1 MGFTAAVNSGKS
13 SKRREDGQVQP
24 AQQHQGEERNED
36 THRASQGRMV
46 VLVAGSNAE
55 HVSEH
60 LHVGRGPFMRF
71 RVTEWTSFPIKSAAA
86 LTFHQRSLRPAAFAR
101 SERPGNTVE
110 TALGDPWT
118 MKPSARKTPASEL
131 SCEVCGLM
139 PEPTRTRLTLANV
152 AVMLPIELLVHA
164 LVVDTQLPYLAK
176 VLVLTVTATVLV
188 IWVAE
193 PSAARMLRGWLHAPA
208 LRDRRKLTAAPAL
221 WRARTVLRDDPGSLQ
236 KVTKALAR
244 TGTNILSIHVHPV
257 EDGVLDEFVLSAPG
271 HLGERALLDAL
282 HDGGGTR
289 PHVWPTTALAMADG
303 QTKALSLAARIADA
317 PDELPLAV
325 AELLRARIL
334 SPAEALLER
343 YDAGTRLKIPTAWH
357 GPITFVRQGEPFTPA
372 ESARAHRLAEL
383 AEILS
388 HRPAAVR

>member
-1 MGFTAAVNSGKS
+1 
-13 SKRREDGQVQP
+13 
-24 AQQHQGEERNED
+24 
-36 THRASQGRMV
+36 
-46 VLVAGSNAE
+46 
-55 HVSEH
+55 
-60 LHVGRGPFMRF
+60 
-71 RVTEWTSFPIKSAAA
+71 
-86 LTFHQRSLRPAAFAR
+86 
-101 SERPGNTVE
+101 
-110 TALGDPWT
+110 
-118 MKPSARKTPASEL
+118 MKPSGSKTPASEL

-193 PSAARMLRGWLHAPA
+193 PSAARVLRGWLHAPA
-208 LRDRRKLTAAPAL
+208 LRQRRRLSGAPAL
-221 WRARTVLRDDPGSLQ
+221 WRARTVLKDEPGSLQ
-236 KVTKALAR
+236 KITKALAR
-244 TGTNILSIHVHPV
+244 LDTNILSIHVHPV
-257 EDGVLDEFVLSAPG
+257 AGGVLDEFVLSTPG
-271 HLGERALLDAL
+271 GVDEYQLLEAL
-282 HDGGGTR
+282 HQAGGT
-289 PHVWPTTALAMADG
+289 HSHAWPTTALAMADG

-343 YDAGTRLKIPTAWH
+343 HDAGTRLKIPTAWH
-357 GPITFVRQGEPFTPA
+357 GPITFVRPGEPFTPA

-388 HRPAAVR
+388 HRPAGLPQ